1 MSRHRHTQPSSLPVE
16 SGERQYLFD
25 KPRNVRLFF
34 RLFYVACAV
43 LLLLD
48 FVVHRHVY
56 HPWERL
62 WGFYGIYGF
71 VGVSLLV
78 LAAKQLRKVVKRPE
92 DYYDA
97 D

>member
-1 MSRHRHTQPSSLPVE
+1 MSAYRPTQPSSLPVE
-16 SGERQYLFD
+16 SGERKHLFD

-34 RLFYVACAV
+34 RLLYVACAV

-48 FVVHRHVY
+48 VVVHRHVT
-56 HPWERL
+56 HPWDRL
-62 WGFYGIYGF
+62 WGFYPIYGF
-71 VGVSLLV
+71 IGVSFLV

>member
-1 MSRHRHTQPSSLPVE
+1 MSRHGHTQPSSLPVE

-34 RLFYVACAV
+34 RLLYVACAV

-48 FVVHRHVY
+48 VVVHRHVT
-56 HPWERL
+56 HPWDRL
-62 WGFYGIYGF
+62 WGFYPIYGF
-71 VGVSLLV
+71 IGVSFLV

>member
-1 MSRHRHTQPSSLPVE
+1 MSRHRHTKPSSLPVE
-16 SGERQYLFD
+16 SGERKYLFD

-43 LLLLD
+43 LLLLE
-48 FVVHRHVY
+48 FVVHRNVY

-62 WGFYGIYGF
+62 WAFYGVYGF
-71 VGVSLLV
+71 IGVSFLV
-78 LAAKQLRKVVKRPE
+78 LAAKQLRKVVGRPE

>member
-1 MSRHRHTQPSSLPVE
+1 MSDQEHDVDMPQGERARFLDKQENVDRLLWGATVVGILILLVDFFFHRHS
-16 SGERQYLFD
+16 
-25 KPRNVRLFF
+25 
-34 RLFYVACAV
+34 
-43 LLLLD
+43 
-48 FVVHRHVY
+48 Y

-71 VGVSLLV
+71 IGVSLLV